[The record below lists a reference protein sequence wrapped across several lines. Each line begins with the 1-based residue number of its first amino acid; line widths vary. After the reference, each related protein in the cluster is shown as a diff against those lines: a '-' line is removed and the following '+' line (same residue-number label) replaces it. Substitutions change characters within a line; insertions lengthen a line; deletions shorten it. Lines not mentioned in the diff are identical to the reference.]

1 MGPQERHLSHV
12 DVPAGGRVSPP
23 GLLAAFDAASIGLA
37 LVALDGHFLRGNGAL
52 SRLTGRDDN
61 GLYLARLP
69 DLVHPD
75 EASMEADALQQVASG
90 ETDADLAERR
100 YVALDGTTT
109 WVRRGITLVRDHA
122 GAPLYLALHV
132 VDISDRVATELAM
145 HQSELW
151 YRALVQHLSD
161 LVLVIGADDGI
172 HYVSPSVE
180 RLLGLSPEAVVGRTA
195 TDLIHPDDYDAAA
208 AELAR
213 RLGAGSEAVPVEL
226 RCRRGDGSWVWFEV
240 TASRLPT
247 DVADDWL
254 VVNGRDITERKLAT
268 AAQDAIEARFQAAFS
283 QSPIG
288 IVFTGLDG
296 RLMWSNDAL
305 GRFLGKTTAELVG
318 VDYRDLWP
326 DARLVQEQAQVA
338 TLLDGTID
346 SFQFERRYT
355 QAEGRVRW
363 GLVYVSLVR
372 DAEGAP
378 HSLLGQVEDITDRK
392 VRELALEHDAEHE
405 PLTGLWNRSGFCRL
419 LEQAWR
425 ERSGVR
431 ELAVLFVDLDGFKLA
446 NDVHGH
452 ETGDEVLV
460 HVAQRLRQVVRTG
473 DVVGRWGGDEF
484 VVLCT
489 QASGALE
496 ADDVAQR
503 LCKALAEP
511 FRVMGGEVAI
521 GASVGVSVD
530 SGQSDP
536 YVLLRESDAASYTA
550 KRLGR
555 GRVEHA

>member
-1 MGPQERHLSHV
+1 MSDV
-12 DVPAGGRVSPP
+12 DSPPGGRVSSP

-37 LVALDGHFLRGNGAL
+37 LVGLDGHVLRANGAL
-52 SRLTGRDDN
+52 SRLTGRN
-61 GLYLARLP
+61 EHELYAVTLS

-75 EASMEADALQQVASG
+75 EADTEAGALDLVAEG
-90 ETDADLAERR
+90 QTDTDLAERR
-100 YVALDGTTT
+100 YVAADGTTT
-109 WVRRGITLVRDHA
+109 WVRRGITVVRDHA

-132 VDISDRVATELAM
+132 VDISDRVATEIAM

-161 LVLVIGADDGI
+161 LVLVVGADDGI
-172 HYVSPSVE
+172 HYVSPSVG

-195 TDLIHPDDYDAAA
+195 TDVIHPDDYEAAS
-208 AELAR
+208 AEFAR
-213 RLGAGSEAVPVEL
+213 VLLTDRDGIPIEL
-226 RCRRGDGSWVWFEV
+226 RCRGGGGSWVWFEV

-247 DVADDWL
+247 NVADDWL
-254 VVNGRDITERKLAT
+254 VVNARDITERKVAE
-268 AAQDAIEARFQAAFS
+268 AAQDAIEARFQTAFS

-288 IVFTGLDG
+288 IVFSGLDG

-305 GRFLGKTTAELVG
+305 AKFLGRPASDLSG

-326 DARLVQEQAQVA
+326 DSPLTQEKQQVEQ
-338 TLLDGTID
+338 LLDGTID
-346 SFQFERRYT
+346 SFQFERRY
-355 QAEGRVRW
+355 APSDGRVRW

-378 HSLLGQVEDITDRK
+378 HSLLGQIEDITDRK

-419 LEQAWR
+419 IERAWQ
-425 ERSGVR
+425 ERTGPG

-452 ETGDEVLV
+452 DAGDEVLV
-460 HVAQRLRQVVRTG
+460 HVAQRLRQVVRAG

-489 QASGALE
+489 QAGGALD

-503 LCKALAEP
+503 LCRVLAEP
-511 FRVMGGEVAI
+511 FRVMGGEIAI
-521 GASVGVSVD
+521 GASVGVSID
-530 SGQSDP
+530 SGQPDP
-536 YVLLRESDAASYTA
+536 FVLLREADAASYQA

-555 GRVEHA
+555 GRVEHAP